1 MLHTGHDGTPRRFAL
16 FPIAPGA
23 LLRSS
28 DHAMSRLLILAALCL
43 PISVLAQNPLQEFR
57 NCRLVDAEWADG
69 DSFQVKA
76 DAGKVFTVRLY
87 GIDCI
92 ELHVND
98 ESDVSRLRAQSRY
111 FGVEKSLPVAKSYG
125 LKAKEEVQRV
135 LAKPFTVHSSFAD
148 GRGDPNFKR
157 VYAFVFLHDGTDL
170 GEHLV
175 TRGLARAYGVS
186 RGTPSGL
193 SREDYLALLQDLEL
207 RAAKKGT
214 GIWAET
220 DWDSLPAE
228 RSSQRRDEAEFQ
240 ELTGKGKL
248 VEGQTININ
257 TASRDELMRLPQ
269 ILEARAMA
277 LIESRPYRDADDL
290 SRATGIK
297 DGIIEKILPF
307 IRFGDPA
314 EAE

>member
-1 MLHTGHDGTPRRFAL
+1 
-16 FPIAPGA
+16 
-23 LLRSS
+23 
-28 DHAMSRLLILAALCL
+28 MSRLLILATLCL
-43 PISVLAQNPLQEFR
+43 PTFVHAQNPLQEFR

-69 DSFQVKA
+69 DSFQVKTE
-76 DAGKVFTVRLY
+76 AGDTFTVRLY

-111 FGVEKSLPVAKSYG
+111 FGVEKSLPVAKGYG

-135 LAKPFTVHSSFAD
+135 LSKPFTVHTSFAD

-157 VYAFVFLHDGTDL
+157 VYAFVFLNDGTDL
-170 GEHLV
+170 AEHLV
-175 TRGLARAYGVS
+175 SRGLARAFGVS

-193 SREDYLALLQDLEL
+193 SREDYLALLEDLEL

-228 RSSQRRDEAEFQ
+228 RSSQRKDEADFQ
-240 ELTGKGKL
+240 ELTGNGKL

-257 TASRDELMRLPQ
+257 EASRDELMRLPG
-269 ILEARAMA
+269 IGE
-277 LIESRPYRDADDL
+277 
-290 SRATGIK
+290 SRATALIQSRDYEKAEDLRRADGIK
-297 DGIIEKILPF
+297 DGIIEKIVPF
-307 IRFGDPA
+307 IRFSDPA
-314 EAE
+314 ESK